1 MSITLTLTVDSAEL
15 AKQLVDLAAGTTA
28 PAPKPV
34 VAASPQQP
42 VAPVSAP
49 VYPVPMPA
57 PVAAPP
63 AAPTALPP
71 TYAFDDLARAASTLM
86 DAGKQQELVGLL
98 GSFGVQALTQL
109 PKDRYGEFAT
119 ALRGLGAKI

>member
-15 AKQLVDLAAGTTA
+15 AKQLVDLAAGTFS
-28 PAPKPV
+28 PAPKP

-63 AAPTALPP
+63 AAPTAPPP

-109 PKDRYGEFAT
+109 PKERYGEFAT
-119 ALRGLGAKI
+119 ALRGLGAQI